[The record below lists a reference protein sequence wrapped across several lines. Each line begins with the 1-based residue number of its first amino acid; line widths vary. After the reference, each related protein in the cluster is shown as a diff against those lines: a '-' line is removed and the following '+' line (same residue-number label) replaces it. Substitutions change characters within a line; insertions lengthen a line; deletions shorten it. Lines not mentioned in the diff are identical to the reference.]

1 MSQIERKPI
10 DDDTKE
16 LLKVVSD
23 ADIEELLSGAFNIR
37 SNSGCLGRQDS
48 ENIIIDNK
56 EDGPGLVIHIKP
68 GTKGEKVFIPACIT
82 VSGIDDLVYNDFYVG
97 EGADVTIVAGC
108 GIHTTTGEPARHNG
122 IHRFFLAKGAHAL
135 YEEKHIG
142 TGADETTKIIDPVT
156 EVFQE
161 EDSYLEIDSVQLGGV
176 DKTLRQTKAK
186 LDARATL
193 VIRERILTDGDE
205 EARTEF
211 EVELNGEDSGVN
223 LISRSVAKGN
233 SLQAYQSN
241 IIGNTK
247 CYGHSEC
254 DGIIADHGRVD
265 ASPKLVANSEDAQLI
280 HEAAIGK
287 IAGEQILKLRTL
299 GLTEED
305 AEKAIIDGF
314 LR

>member
-1 MSQIERKPI
+1 MSKIERKPI
-10 DDDTKE
+10 DDDTRE
-16 LLKVVSD
+16 LLKTVSD

-56 EDGPGLVIHIKP
+56 EDGPGLVIHIKA
-68 GTKGEKVFIPACIT
+68 GTKGDKVFIPACIT

-97 EGADVTIVAGC
+97 EDADVTIVAGC

-156 EVFQE
+156 EVFQD

-176 DKTLRQTKAK
+176 DRTLRQTKAK
-186 LDARATL
+186 LGARATL

-211 EVELNGEDSGVN
+211 EVQLDGEDSGVN

-299 GLTEED
+299 GLSEED
-305 AEKAIIDGF
+305 AEQAIIDGF